1 MIFNLRYMTK
11 TICYLIYIV
20 ILSISMTPYTFS
32 SESCS
37 RTAIINYQEV
47 LIDSANS
54 LKGEGLRPY
63 LAKDKVALNYLD
75 KYQKNARPSFKS
87 SFLGTTG
94 VTLSLL
100 SFTTNSEHKA
110 PWNSKVLL
118 TTGITLIFVNYL
130 FNNTLQKANEEN
142 LDKAIEEYN
151 LKHRPKIEFTPEA
164 SNDNIPSGFSWT
176 IGFTGNF

>member
-1 MIFNLRYMTK
+1 MTK
-11 TICYLIYIV
+11 TISLVLFFCLITGNLIA
-20 ILSISMTPYTFS
+20 

-47 LIDSANS
+47 LIDSASS

-63 LAKDKVALNYLD
+63 LAKDKVALSYLET
-75 KYQKNARPSFKS
+75 YQQNARPSFKS

-94 VTLSLL
+94 VALSLL
-100 SFTTNSEHKA
+100 SFTTNSDHKA

-142 LDKAIEEYN
+142 LYKAIDEYN
-151 LKHRPKIEFTPEA
+151 LKHQPKIEFTPE
-164 SNDNIPSGFSWT
+164 SSSDNISPGFSWS
-176 IGFTGNF
+176 IGYTREF

>member
-1 MIFNLRYMTK
+1 MTK
-11 TICYLIYIV
+11 TICYFFVIMIGFIMPNFPLIA
-20 ILSISMTPYTFS
+20 

-37 RTAIINYQEV
+37 RTATINYQEV

-63 LAKDKVALNYLD
+63 LAKDPQAISYLEI
-75 KYQKNARPSFKS
+75 YQKNARPSFKS

-94 VTLSLL
+94 VALSLL
-100 SFTTNSEHKA
+100 SFTTNSDHKA

-118 TTGITLIFVNYL
+118 TTGLSLIVINYI
-130 FNNTLQKANEEN
+130 FNHTLQKANEEN
-142 LDKAIEEYN
+142 LYNAIDEYN

-164 SNDNIPSGFSWT
+164 SNDSVMSNFSWHISFT
-176 IGFTGNF
+176 KGF

>member
-1 MIFNLRYMTK
+1 MTK
-11 TICYLIYIV
+11 TICY
-20 ILSISMTPYTFS
+20 ILFFFLLCFSRNSILFA

-63 LAKDKVALNYLD
+63 LAKDEEALKYLET
-75 KYQKNARPSFKS
+75 YQQNARPSFKS
-87 SFLGTTG
+87 SFLGSTG
-94 VTLSLL
+94 MLLSLL

-118 TTGITLIFVNYL
+118 TTGISLIFINYL

-142 LDKAIEEYN
+142 LYKAIEEYN

-164 SNDNIPSGFSWT
+164 SNDSVTSGFSWS
-176 IGFTGNF
+176 IGFSKEF

>member
-1 MIFNLRYMTK
+1 MTK
-11 TICYLIYIV
+11 FIPYILIYPIFF
-20 ILSISMTPYTFS
+20 LSILNCAHA

-63 LAKDKVALNYLD
+63 LAKDAVALNHLET
-75 KYQKNARPSFKS
+75 YQKNARPSFKS

-94 VTLSLL
+94 VALSLL

-118 TTGITLIFVNYL
+118 TTGLTLILVNYI
-130 FNNTLQKANEEN
+130 FNNTLQKTNEEN
-142 LDKAIEEYN
+142 LYKAIDEYN
-151 LKHRPKIEFTPEA
+151 LKHSPKIEFTPEL
-164 SNDNIPSGFSWT
+164 SDGTMGSSFKWSIGFSKD
-176 IGFTGNF
+176 F